1 MKWLD
6 QYFFTGTVLNKYNIL
21 RCPQDYLRSILSF
34 NLQLPLRKQ
43 YKIADFYINI
53 LSLHKKITSHYWY
66 RCKVLFVK
74 ATVLVLKASC
84 KTIEKL
90 WHWNYTVKWMEY
102 IIECI
107 LTSDF
112 SRHFLTWKITNSL
125 FSCACS
131 TPTDWIW
138 HTRKWTAMFLSLSST
153 KSYYESKNTTLQL
166 SFTVI
171 WVLYIGFILGM
182 CLIMKSLKFPN

>member
-1 MKWLD
+1 MKWLH
-6 QYFFTGTVLNKYNIL
+6 QYFSTGTVLNKYNIF
-21 RCPQDYLRSILSF
+21 RCPQDYLKSILSF
-34 NLQLPLRKQ
+34 NLSSIKLQ
-43 YKIADFYINI
+43 IAI
-53 LSLHKKITSHYWY
+53 LTYCHSTKKISTHYWY